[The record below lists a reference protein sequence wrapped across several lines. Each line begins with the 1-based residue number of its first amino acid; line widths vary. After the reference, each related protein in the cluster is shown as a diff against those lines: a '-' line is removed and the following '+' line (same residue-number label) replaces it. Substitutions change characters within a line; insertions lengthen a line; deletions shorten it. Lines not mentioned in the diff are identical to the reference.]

1 MEEYLFPQLIQ
12 TAIRYPEVMTKF
24 CAILFIM
31 LHFTHTSNTVNKITT
46 DEDEEYLHVEFLA
59 MGNSGKN
66 NQKNPSGIK
75 MLSYAGKHPV
85 QAAERSA
92 PTAQTLKKCSTLHS
106 GD

>member
-66 NQKNPSGIK
+66 NQKNPTSQQRK
-75 MLSYAGKHPV
+75 RH
-85 QAAERSA
+85 
-92 PTAQTLKKCSTLHS
+92 QTLVFLFAWPESQVAVGHK
-106 GD
+106 